1 MARAKPT
8 AARSGETPKTRR
20 TGVPAK
26 ARGKRGAPAKAR
38 GAEAAGAVA
47 ETAQDEQQPPAQQS
61 DDQQPHAPKPD
72 DQQPHAPKPD
82 VPADEQ
88 SPDEMSPADT
98 EIAQR
103 GEFYVRRR
111 AAALRLL
118 GEMSTLPAGEPRRE
132 ELRSQVIEAH
142 MPYARYL
149 AARYGMPGEEVEDL
163 FQVAYLA
170 LVKAVDN
177 FDSERGVAFLT
188 YATPMIIG
196 EIKRYFRDSTWA
208 VHVPR
213 RMQELSAQLR
223 KATETLGQSLGRSP
237 TVGELAEHLG
247 AEPAE
252 IIDAMDARAAHS
264 TVSLDL
270 PVDGGSARPTP
281 LQDLIGAED
290 DSFDG
295 VVNRETLK
303 LLLAELAERDKQIL
317 LMRFFRGMTQSEI
330 AGELGVSQMQ
340 VSRLLA
346 RILSRLRAGM
356 TADLPN

>member
-1 MARAKPT
+1 MARAKPKQAT
-8 AARSGETPKTRR
+8 SR
-20 TGVPAK
+20 VPAK
-26 ARGKRGAPAKAR
+26 VQRKDAPP
-38 GAEAAGAVA
+38 AVA
-47 ETAQDEQQPPAQQS
+47 ETAPDDEQ
-61 DDQQPHAPKPD
+61 KPD
-72 DQQPHAPKPD
+72 ERAQRKRTGGQQAPDEKQGGGESHAGD
-82 VPADEQ
+82 EGAGEPA
-88 SPDEMSPADT
+88 EMSPADT
-98 EIAQR
+98 EMAQR
-103 GEFYVRRR
+103 GEFYVKRR
-111 AAALRLL
+111 ATALRLL
-118 GEMSTLPAGEPRRE
+118 GEMSTLPTGDPRRE
-132 ELRSQVIEAH
+132 DLRSQVIEAH

-223 KATETLGQSLGRSP
+223 TATETLGQSLGRSP
-237 TVGELAEHLG
+237 TVGELAEHLS

-356 TADLPN
+356 TTDLPN

>member
-1 MARAKPT
+1 MAQAKPKPAT
-8 AARSGETPKTRR
+8 SRVPTKVRR
-20 TGVPAK
+20 KDPP
-26 ARGKRGAPAKAR
+26 R
-38 GAEAAGAVA
+38 AVA
-47 ETAQDEQQPPAQQS
+47 ETDPDEQKPGAEPRS
-61 DDQQPHAPKPD
+61 DELKAGQRARGRQASDKKAPEKQAPEKQARREESRAD
-72 DQQPHAPKPD
+72 DES
-82 VPADEQ
+82 ADE
-88 SPDEMSPADT
+88 PDEMSPADT
-98 EIAQR
+98 EMAQR
-103 GEFYVRRR
+103 GEFYVKRR
-111 AAALRLL
+111 ATALRLL
-118 GEMSTLPAGEPRRE
+118 GEMSTLPADDPRRE
-132 ELRSQVIEAH
+132 GLRSQVIEAH

-177 FDSERGVAFLT
+177 FDPERGVAFLT

-213 RMQELSAQLR
+213 RMQELSSQLR
-223 KATETLGQSLGRSP
+223 TATETLGQSLGRSP
-237 TVGELAEHLG
+237 TVGELAGHLG

-303 LLLAELAERDKQIL
+303 LLLAELAQRDKQIL

-356 TADLPN
+356 TSDRPS

>member
-1 MARAKPT
+1 MPPGARRKPTRTKTAAKPARATRAAPEPPAAKP
-8 AARSGETPKTRR
+8 A
-20 TGVPAK
+20 
-26 ARGKRGAPAKAR
+26 APAPPADAPPPDAAPPP
-38 GAEAAGAVA
+38 AEAADAA
-47 ETAQDEQQPPAQQS
+47 KE
-61 DDQQPHAPKPD
+61 
-72 DQQPHAPKPD
+72 
-82 VPADEQ
+82 
-88 SPDEMSPADT
+88 
-98 EIAQR
+98 R

-111 AAALRLL
+111 ATALRLL
-118 GEMSTLPAGEPRRE
+118 AEITTLAHDDPRRD
-132 ELRSQVIEAH
+132 ELRTQVIEAH
-142 MPYARYL
+142 MPCARYL
-149 AARYGMPGEEVEDL
+149 AARYGAPGEEVEDL

-177 FDSERGVAFLT
+177 FDSDRGVAFLT

-223 KATETLGQSLGRSP
+223 TATEVLGQSLGRSP
-237 TVGELAEHLG
+237 TVGELAEHLI

-270 PVDGGSARPTP
+270 PVDAGSARPTP
-281 LQDLIGAED
+281 LQDLIGADD

-303 LLLAELAERDKQIL
+303 LLLAELSERDKQIL

-330 AGELGVSQMQ
+330 AAELGVSQMQ

-346 RILSRLRAGM
+346 RILARLRAGM
-356 TADLPN
+356 AAVRDSQSSHPPRLWITHVRLRSVGGGRA

>member
-1 MARAKPT
+1 MAEGKPKRTKTAVVTATAKKRTPST
-8 AARSGETPKTRR
+8 AAAATSAAATAG
-20 TGVPAK
+20 AK
-26 ARGKRGAPAKAR
+26 A
-38 GAEAAGAVA
+38 AE
-47 ETAQDEQQPPAQQS
+47 
-61 DDQQPHAPKPD
+61 PKPD
-72 DQQPHAPKPD
+72 A
-82 VPADEQ
+82 
-88 SPDEMSPADT
+88 ADT
-98 EIAQR
+98 ADTAAEQR

-111 AAALRLL
+111 ATALRLL
-118 GEMSTLPAGEPRRE
+118 GEMATLSADDPHRE
-132 ELRSQVIEAH
+132 HLRSQVIETH

-177 FDSERGVAFLT
+177 FDPERGVAFLT

-223 KATETLGQSLGRSP
+223 SATEQLGQSLGRSP

-270 PVDGGSARPTP
+270 PVDSGSARPTP
-281 LQDLIGAED
+281 LQELIGADD

-356 TADLPN
+356 TADIPS

>member
-1 MARAKPT
+1 MARAKPKRT
-8 AARSGETPKTRR
+8 KSAATPPR
-20 TGVPAK
+20 AK
-26 ARGKRGAPAKAR
+26 SSAPRATSSASRGKSSAGRGKPGEPGDAGPTPS
-38 GAEAAGAVA
+38 AAGDTKEPMSAADAAV
-47 ETAQDEQQPPAQQS
+47 
-61 DDQQPHAPKPD
+61 
-72 DQQPHAPKPD
+72 
-82 VPADEQ
+82 
-88 SPDEMSPADT
+88 
-98 EIAQR
+98 AQR
-103 GEFYVRRR
+103 GEFYVKRR
-111 AAALRLL
+111 ATALRLL
-118 GEMSTLPAGEPRRE
+118 GEMATLTADNPRRE
-132 ELRSQVIEAH
+132 DLRSQVIEAH

-177 FDSERGVAFLT
+177 FDPERGVAFLT

-223 KATETLGQSLGRSP
+223 SATEMLGQSLGRSP

-270 PVDGGSARPTP
+270 PVDAGSARPTP

-303 LLLAELAERDKQIL
+303 LLLTELAERDKQIL

-330 AGELGVSQMQ
+330 AEQLGVSQMQ

>member
-20 TGVPAK
+20 KGVPAK
-26 ARGKRGAPAKAR
+26 ARGEEAP
-38 GAEAAGAVA
+38 GAVA
-47 ETAQDEQQPPAQQS
+47 ETVQDEQQPPAQKP

-82 VPADEQ
+82 VQADEQ
-88 SPDEMSPADT
+88 NPDEMSPADT

-356 TADLPN
+356 TADLPS